1 MDYMQILYVVLIVL
15 AVFFIV
21 IIFQL
26 NRLRREKSEDKS
38 LSLIKQ
44 DIDALRE
51 QVSKSMDRVSQRVDQ
66 RLESAGQAI
75 IKVHKGLGELSEATK
90 RVFEV
95 GKDIATLQDILRAPK
110 LRGSLGELFL
120 GELLEQILPSKY
132 YHLQHRFK
140 SGEIVDAI
148 ILLGGK
154 MVPIDSKFPLENFRR
169 VVQSQ
174 SEEEQRVNRRTFMK
188 DVKKHIDDI
197 AGKYILPDE
206 GTFDFALMYIPAEN
220 VYYETIIKDER
231 FGEEQGLFGYSLSKR
246 VIPVSPNSFYA
257 YLQTIL
263 LGLKGMQIE
272 KSTQLIISSLA
283 RLQGDLNRFA
293 DDFETLGKHISHSK
307 GKYDEA
313 EKRLSRLS
321 DRFLQ
326 ISETQRIA
334 EEEEPALPSKEE
346 EK

>member
-1 MDYMQILYVVLIVL
+1 MDYMQIIYIGLIVL
-15 AVFFIV
+15 VAFFIV
-21 IIFQL
+21 IILQL
-26 NRLRREKSEDKS
+26 SRLRREKSEDKS
-38 LSLIKQ
+38 LSLLKQ

-51 QVSKSMDRVSQRVDQ
+51 QVSKSLDRVSQRVDQ

-120 GELLEQILPSKY
+120 GELLEQILPAKY
-132 YHLQHRFK
+132 YRLQYRFK
-140 SGEIVDAI
+140 SGEMVDAI
-148 ILLGGK
+148 ILLGDK
-154 MVPIDSKFPLENFRR
+154 MVPIDAKFPLENFRR
-169 VVQSQ
+169 LVESQ
-174 SEEEQRVNRRTFMK
+174 KEEEQTANRRTFMR

-197 AGKYILPDE
+197 ACKYILPDE

-231 FGEEQGLFGYSLSKR
+231 FGEDQGLFGYSLSKR

-293 DDFETLGKHISHSK
+293 EDFEVLGRHISHSK

-313 EKRLSRLS
+313 EKRLGRLS

-326 ISETQRIA
+326 LTETQQIA
-334 EEEEPALPSKEE
+334 GEEEPSLPSKEE
-346 EK
+346 D